1 MKLEADISGQI
12 SGHAPNQAGSQLP
25 GQTQL
30 NGNALP
36 SLMPSLGRS
45 TPNMD
50 PQEFL
55 RARSYIQERM

>member
-1 MKLEADISGQI
+1 MKLEADISEQI

-25 GQTQL
+25 ELTQL

-36 SLMPSLGRS
+36 SQMSSLGAS
-45 TPNMD
+45 TLNMD

-55 RARSYIQERM
+55 RARAVVRDGM